1 MPVCRPIDKHIMSL
15 KVFDL
20 ECEHGHVFEGWF
32 SSRDSYDEQLSRGL
46 LCCPVCDSHQIKRKL
61 SAPRINIG
69 AQETA
74 SAPLSA
80 PAPASASAAMPS
92 EAQIRAIQGQLMQ
105 ELRSVIRKSDNV
117 GTQFAQEAR
126 RMHEGDIEPRAIR
139 GQATVQEYQELA
151 EDGII
156 AMPIPDFLDDD
167 RLQ

>member
-1 MPVCRPIDKHIMSL
+1 MAVYSPIDIHIMSL

-32 SSRDSYDEQLSRGL
+32 SSRESYDEQISRGL
-46 LCCPVCDSHQIKRKL
+46 LCCPVCNSHEVKRKL
-61 SAPRINIG
+61 SAPRINVG
-69 AQETA
+69 AQESSTA
-74 SAPLSA
+74 SDTAPVPPPLPST
-80 PAPASASAAMPS
+80 MPT
-92 EAQIRAIQGQLMQ
+92 EEQMRVIQGQLLQ

-139 GQATVQEYQELA
+139 GQATAQEYQELA
-151 EDGII
+151 DDGII

>member
-1 MPVCRPIDKHIMSL
+1 MSL

-20 ECEHGHVFEGWF
+20 ECEHAHVFEGWF
-32 SSRDSYDEQLSRGL
+32 SSRESYDEQISRGL
-46 LCCPVCDSHQIKRKL
+46 LCCPVCDSHQVKRKL
-61 SAPRINIG
+61 SAPRINVG
-69 AQETA
+69 AQESI
-74 SAPLSA
+74 SAPVSSTPV
-80 PAPASASAAMPS
+80 PALLPSTMPT
-92 EAQIRAIQGQLMQ
+92 EEQMRAIQGQLLQ

-151 EDGII
+151 DDGII

>member
-1 MPVCRPIDKHIMSL
+1 MSL

-32 SSRDSYDEQLSRGL
+32 SSRESYDDQISRGL
-46 LCCPVCDSHQIKRKL
+46 LCCPVCDSHEVKRKL
-61 SAPRINIG
+61 SAPRINVG
-69 AQETA
+69 AQE
-74 SAPLSA
+74 SLG
-80 PAPASASAAMPS
+80 APASAPVPPPLPT
-92 EAQIRAIQGQLMQ
+92 EAQMRAIQGQLLQ

-151 EDGII
+151 DDGII

>member
-1 MPVCRPIDKHIMSL
+1 MSL

-32 SSRDSYDEQLSRGL
+32 SSRESYDEQISRGL
-46 LCCPVCDSHQIKRKL
+46 LCCPVCDSHEVKRKL
-61 SAPRINIG
+61 SAPRINVG
-69 AQETA
+69 AQESLGALA
-74 SAPLSA
+74 SAPVPPPLPST
-80 PAPASASAAMPS
+80 MPT
-92 EAQIRAIQGQLMQ
+92 EAQMRAIQGQLLQ

-151 EDGII
+151 DDGII

>member
-1 MPVCRPIDKHIMSL
+1 MSL

-32 SSRDSYDEQLSRGL
+32 SSRESYDEQISRGL
-46 LCCPVCDSHQIKRKL
+46 LCCPVCNSHEVKRKL
-61 SAPRINIG
+61 SAPRINVG
-69 AQETA
+69 AQE
-74 SAPLSA
+74 SSSA
-80 PAPASASAAMPS
+80 PATAPAPPPLPSTMPT
-92 EAQIRAIQGQLMQ
+92 EEQMRAIQGQLLQ

-139 GQATVQEYQELA
+139 GQATAQEYQELA
-151 EDGII
+151 DDGII

-167 RLQ
+167 HLQ